1 MNLLFRLIFVICHL
15 TLMMSVLS
23 LRLFGKLD
31 KKMVRQV
38 FHLVG
43 DLLVWLHILTYCV
56 EDLLVSLGC
65 HLLLRRGLENL

>member
-1 MNLLFRLIFVICHL
+1 
-15 TLMMSVLS
+15 MMSVLS

-43 DLLVWLHILTYCV
+43 DLLVWFHILTYCV